1 MIAVCRQHTI
11 MRIPVGIFLIILPL
25 ATPVPA
31 QTPCTEKT
39 LSEFATATS
48 RETAERNATAK
59 LAQRLKKLGG
69 KVSRPTGPPQI
80 ECKHPL
86 MWHCT
91 ASVKACI

>member
-1 MIAVCRQHTI
+1 MI
-11 MRIPVGIFLIILPL
+11 MRIPIAIFPIMPL
-25 ATPVPA
+25 LAAPVLA

-39 LSEFATATS
+39 ISEFATATS

-69 KVSRPTGPPQI
+69 TASRPTGAPKI
-80 ECKHPL
+80 ECEHPL

>member
-1 MIAVCRQHTI
+1 MIAVCRQHMI
-11 MRIPVGIFLIILPL
+11 MRIPAGIFPIMLLL
-25 ATPVPA
+25 AAPALA
-31 QTPCTEKT
+31 QTPCTGKI

-69 KVSRPTGPPQI
+69 TVSRPTGTPQI

-91 ASVKACI
+91 ASMKACL

>member
-11 MRIPVGIFLIILPL
+11 MRISAGIFPIMLLL
-25 ATPVPA
+25 AAPTLA

-39 LSEFATATS
+39 ISEFATATS

-59 LAQRLKKLGG
+59 LVQRLKKLGG
-69 KVSRPTGPPQI
+69 KVSRPTGTPKI
-80 ECKHPL
+80 ECEHPL

-91 ASVKACI
+91 ASVTACL